1 MIGGES
7 VEKQLEV
14 FENITDP
21 EQSLLEEKSKSSES
35 AVLNKDDRI
44 KNFEADLL
52 KQEIG
57 YIIEEKIRTSPQ
69 NSISKSAK
77 QQ

>member
-1 MIGGES
+1 M
-7 VEKQLEV
+7 
-14 FENITDP
+14 
-21 EQSLLEEKSKSSES
+21 LEEKSKSSES
-35 AVLNKDDRI
+35 AVLNKEDRI

-77 QQ
+77 

>member
-7 VEKQLEV
+7 VENRVEV

-21 EQSLLEEKSKSSES
+21 EHSLMEEKSKSSES
-35 AVLNKDDRI
+35 GFVNKEDRM

-69 NSISKSAK
+69 NSISKASK
-77 QQ
+77 

>member
-1 MIGGES
+1 M
-7 VEKQLEV
+7 
-14 FENITDP
+14 
-21 EQSLLEEKSKSSES
+21 EEKSKSSES
-35 AVLNKDDRI
+35 GFVNKEDRM

-69 NSISKSAK
+69 NSISKASK
-77 QQ
+77 